1 MLKTFGKII
10 GKIAAVP
17 ALLLVGIFWLLAK
30 IAYHI
35 SGSVLIILMMF
46 MGIGVLYY
54 VVLQEWHNV
63 IFLGCAEAA
72 GATLLFGAAFIIC
85 ISETIRDGLT
95 GFLLS

>member
-1 MLKTFGKII
+1 MLKVFRIF

-17 ALLLVGIFWLLAK
+17 ALFLISIFWLLAK

-35 SGSVLIILMMF
+35 SGAVVIIFMMLA
-46 MGIGVLYY
+46 GIGLFYY
-54 VVLQEWHNV
+54 VALQEWHNV

-72 GATLLFGAAFIIC
+72 GAVLLFGAAFIIC
-85 ISETIRDGLT
+85 ISEGLRDGLT